1 VSFQRISAVTSQAG
15 IMFLLSGPVVIFS
28 DMTSRI
34 MASQRWAQIVGFELC
49 ARPQGIKW
57 AFKIKTILKFAL
69 DLPKIQT

>member
-1 VSFQRISAVTSQAG
+1 MLGISLVLEMCFERISAVTSQAG

-49 ARPQGIKW
+49 ARPQGKMGI
-57 AFKIKTILKFAL
+57 
-69 DLPKIQT
+69 